1 MIGELLILYNTL
13 FNYFLLKFTQEI
25 TGLYVKR
32 RRLLFSAFF
41 SGLVSSIFYHSFLGA
56 VASFLLLIGLAF
68 SFRIETIIKQGTV
81 LLAAT
86 FFLGGLLTSLLPFLL
101 RQTDLIF
108 FIFCSSI
115 AVLSLTFIHSKWRNM
130 TKERVQQSFLVDCEL
145 QLFQK
150 TYSLKGFIDTGN
162 ECVEPLSGKPV
173 HFLSYQAVAEDLP
186 EEFKDGLL
194 AWDDKNPYQLT
205 MFPDFV
211 HPKIRV
217 LTLSTV
223 QKETSIALAFRF
235 DRLILY
241 GNTKKE
247 IFNEYVVFTRHDARF
262 PQNAQMILH
271 VLALN

>member
-101 RQTDLIF
+101 RQT
-108 FIFCSSI
+108 
-115 AVLSLTFIHSKWRNM
+115 
-130 TKERVQQSFLVDCEL
+130 
-145 QLFQK
+145 
-150 TYSLKGFIDTGN
+150 
-162 ECVEPLSGKPV
+162 
-173 HFLSYQAVAEDLP
+173 
-186 EEFKDGLL
+186 
-194 AWDDKNPYQLT
+194 
-205 MFPDFV
+205 
-211 HPKIRV
+211 
-217 LTLSTV
+217 
-223 QKETSIALAFRF
+223 
-235 DRLILY
+235 
-241 GNTKKE
+241 
-247 IFNEYVVFTRHDARF
+247 
-262 PQNAQMILH
+262 
-271 VLALN
+271 

>member
-1 MIGELLILYNTL
+1 MIGELLVLYNTL

-32 RRLLFSAFF
+32 RRLVFSAFI

-56 VASFLLLIGLAF
+56 ILSFLLLIGLAF
-68 SFRIETIIKQGTV
+68 SFRIQTIIKQGTV
-81 LLAAT
+81 LLIAT

-101 RQTDLIF
+101 RQSDLIF
-108 FIFCSSI
+108 FIFCLSI

-130 TKERVQQSFLVDCEL
+130 TKERIQQSFLIDCEL
-145 QLFQK
+145 ELFQK

-173 HFLSYQAVAEDLP
+173 HFLSYQAVASQLP
-186 EEFKDGLL
+186 KEIAEGLL
-194 AWDDKNPYQLT
+194 TWDDKNPYQLT

-211 HPKIRV
+211 YPKIRIFT
-217 LTLSTV
+217 LTTV
-223 QKETSIALAFRF
+223 QKEKATALAFRF
-235 DRLILY
+235 ERLILY

-247 IFNEYVVFTRHDARF
+247 IFNEYVVFTRHDARY